1 MPKEKYMSS
10 ILISGCGISYSEQ
23 QKPTWVNVLKLCG
36 VDVIDAGGPAISN
49 ESILNSLLF
58 ELDKQENISH
68 VICQLTN
75 PGKIDIEMN
84 DERMAMFEGN
94 NVKANRQ
101 FIWKGMWPSSVSYYT
116 TQKKDYYKWI
126 YSSKVDLENTLL
138 KMYLLQTLCEQ
149 RNIKLLI
156 VQGYTIP
163 WQESSILNKINFD
176 KKFAIRDLYEA
187 SDYYK
192 FHDNTDGNSV
202 PCVEFQK
209 YYAWKI
215 NEDFLKFEL
224 QHKFEKFKW

>member
-1 MPKEKYMSS
+1 
-10 ILISGCGISYSEQ
+10 
-23 QKPTWVNVLKLCG
+23 
-36 VDVIDAGGPAISN
+36 
-49 ESILNSLLF
+49 
-58 ELDKQENISH
+58 
-68 VICQLTN
+68 
-75 PGKIDIEMN
+75 MN

-163 WQESSILNKINFD
+163 WQESSILDKINFD

-215 NEDFLKFEL
+215 NEDFLNCID
-224 QHKFEKFKW
+224 